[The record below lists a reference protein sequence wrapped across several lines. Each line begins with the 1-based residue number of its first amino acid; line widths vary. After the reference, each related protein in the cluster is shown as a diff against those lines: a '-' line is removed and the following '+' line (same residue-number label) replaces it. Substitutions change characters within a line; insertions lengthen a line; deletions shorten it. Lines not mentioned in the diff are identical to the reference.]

1 MDVIA
6 EKKIQNLPFDKT
18 ILCTI
23 TKVIDE
29 EAGEYTVSYSSS
41 NANTLSFTAY
51 AQNGDTY
58 DIDDSVYVNIPQND
72 ISNQK
77 IILRKYTSEQ
87 DSPINY
93 ISPLERYIKVK
104 DLDDAENQGWII
116 TEASLKA
123 NDDDDQ
129 QLLIYSYCYE
139 NQLDKMPNKF
149 DCLGISAYF
158 QSLLE
163 AYSPRQG
170 MYGLRV
176 ELTGLLDG
184 WDMIHEGKQL
194 SDYFIYKIDTFTNK
208 DMYGMPYQFSTWS
221 KQEKLLNLKD
231 FPYPIYEIKIY
242 FFQREK
248 KSDGEWINF
257 KDEYWRDIPVS
268 FKETHINENLDSVD
282 TIIKYPD
289 DLFIKNIT
297 VNFGYLMENISAN
310 ELKLYTTSNIKY
322 AEETDAINAKD
333 LKLRWIVPIEESDNE
348 LFSID
353 TLNDRTDNFWS
364 NKSIY
369 LYKYTYGKQDD
380 DIYAGPFWDRV
391 VSWNDK
397 NIEEIIA
404 YDENDELIS
413 EVGRVN
419 RVILKE
425 NWENNSIHT
434 PEDLT
439 VTDTY
444 NGDFNGANVDLSNPF
459 ELTLPISLSD
469 KKNAFVRYKMIIV
482 ERIPE
487 LNTVF
492 DEQEKEYYSVPIENE
507 TVYESN
513 VITFENRDEVASAVT
528 MALIRGLNLECSDGT
543 NGVYRI
549 YGEDNKITAQLNAQE
564 MKLIANFEAIDI
576 LGLQTGE
583 TILTWYYPKF
593 NTMLLPPVD
602 TEESIWLRTL
612 SDITEDVRSAINNI
626 DLIEKIE
633 SQISNYYILYKKLDI
648 DEYGERDAVNLLN
661 NEIIYTIN
669 SFYSSL
675 MNNNKIKCEIFRYGK
690 TYEAEMDFFFGHQG
704 NSGTNYAFD
713 IALEREYAGTE
724 EDDVIIINKQPV
736 SALIRPFL
744 VEGNYNW
751 IRIQPTLIYGNEII
765 PININDLRLNWETI
779 NDRDSI
785 KIIKFN
791 NNYYIKLNKEKV
803 LDESFC
809 AILKASLTIRAES
822 SEGSSIPLP
831 EVVLTS
837 YLPLGI
843 IDEEYKND
851 TYEGSVSILYD
862 QNGINPIYYVG
873 KHQLLDDSTSESCM
887 WEISIPSGE
896 LEQYYPKF
904 ISNDTNEYYLQ
915 PTKLFM
921 SNLEKNVSIVCK
933 NSNSPYNIIFIQSLW
948 IDQNAYGNQT
958 INQWDGNL
966 IVDEQNNYI
975 LSAMVGAGRKDENN
989 KFYGVLMGD
998 VTNNSKISTGLYGY
1012 RQGVLTYGFNDD
1024 GTAFIGASGSGRIDF
1039 DGTSGIIKG
1048 GSNGGIGNDDYT
1060 LIIDLKEGFIQGKK
1074 HDQIAEDNESH
1085 YTYTLDAQ
1093 AKKEGRGNIYP
1104 LKIGEPSKEK
1114 FAVEWDG
1121 TLHASGAIIGDVFNN
1136 NHEVT
1141 QTATTTLEELMLGM
1155 YTNYVDRD
1163 EMESEA
1169 RKQADANE
1177 KVLRTTADVQEAA
1190 ERMAA
1195 DLLEARERLELEA
1208 DLNTTILQEQKERIL
1223 SLQPDKL
1230 YKSMI
1235 DTVNIGDKGY
1245 FLITNKTYGKNTSQ
1259 TEFLINNAN
1268 NGTLVAKNLIATG
1281 LMNAY
1286 AGSFGGWNLLPGL
1299 MHYGYNTSA
1308 IITDSGTTWS
1318 GDFFGNYLQKRPKY
1332 DESGSLI
1339 DYNKL
1344 VTNPNNEEE
1353 QIPYEETLTNK
1364 GWQTQR
1370 LSSVKNITDE
1380 LNLDKFQI
1388 KYNIN
1393 SGVAVDA
1400 TKAFIYLGNNG
1411 KGIKITKFGSTT
1423 TSYLDKNETTSYSI
1437 ANTNTNNNYI
1447 NHVIMSI
1454 GGNFAV
1460 DAGGNLFANG
1470 GHFSGSI
1477 VSKDGDIGGWFISDK
1492 GIANRQLF
1500 RKVNNEMQYILSTS
1514 TNKYT
1519 YWLIP
1524 AGQNITHDMEDYQSP
1539 RDSVWPYIEETNE
1552 ETGIT
1557 NRTYTPYN
1565 NIVLRISDN
1574 FYVDNKGTVYAI
1586 NGEFAGIIKSDSGK
1600 IGGWSI
1606 TDHGIT
1612 YNNEIGLYSKQQ
1624 SGTSWVS
1631 FSNNSKDPVIKITD
1645 NFKVGYNGTLT
1656 ATGADVSGKITAT
1669 TITIGGKELGKAVAD
1684 SANDL
1689 NEVVIRVNGLITT
1702 RTVTDENGNTV
1713 TTGTQSTS
1721 SSDPNYSQSSTGTAF
1736 RVSSKGLLTAKNAI
1750 ITGNI
1755 YATGG
1760 YIGGWTIKN
1769 NFLGTSGP
1777 FTEDG
1782 RVDSSGNPLPLG
1794 GGTFL
1799 AATGMYAPS
1808 ALINKFNKTVDGV
1821 VITEYMGS
1829 SASTKK
1835 FLFNV
1840 GNQFAID
1847 TGGNAYMN
1855 NAVLIGKIDATGGK
1869 IGGWKINSSSLSA
1882 TSTTTVNGTE
1892 YQSAI
1897 VLNSNGSIGITTKSL
1912 TPVLDGEGQ
1921 PKEDYNAGITF
1932 NANTGK
1938 LTLRNIDIS
1947 SGTIAPATAVGTTTL
1962 SAIDSAASNSVQKG
1976 GELKNSN
1983 STTYFKVTST
1993 GQLTCT
1999 GATITGNGDTGN
2011 LITGSNGAVTTFS
2024 VTQGGKLTCKGAEI
2038 TGSLQTGSSITCGTA
2053 NTTLAGGYPFKVTS
2067 AGTVYAN
2074 DIQSANIKGGTIT
2087 GVTFEGEIFKGVS
2100 DESSSDKKYTGLML
2114 NLTDNGKWGGWR
2126 QSLFTISNNTGT
2138 DSNNNPLPNYYAFIR
2153 GSGTQSGKLSNVFLG
2168 IKNQSNA
2175 YLMGESDQ
2183 PGFNA
2188 TDPEGDYVAYIKF
2201 SGLAGFASL
2210 NVGGS
2215 PINTSDRRL
2224 KTDIKNINNLD
2235 LYDNLVPKS
2244 FIWRDTQKRAYGFLA
2259 QDIKKLS
2266 ETYLNESD
2274 SLWYSAKNV
2283 HPELIGGP
2291 IEYGINYQ
2299 EFHALHVAKNHQ
2311 QDERIQ
2317 LLELEVNNLRAEF
2330 EQLKREK
2337 GDK

>member
-1 MDVIA
+1 MNVIA
-6 EKKIQNLPFDKT
+6 DKKIQNLPFDKT

-29 EAGEYTVSYSSS
+29 ETGEYTVSYSSS

-58 DIDDSVYVNIPQND
+58 DIDDNVYVNIPQND

-104 DLDDAENQGWII
+104 DLDDTEDQGWII
-116 TEASLKA
+116 SEASLKA

-129 QLLIYSYCYE
+129 QLLIYSYCYR
-139 NQLDKMPNKF
+139 NKLDKMPNKF

-163 AYSPRQG
+163 SYAPRQG
-170 MYGLRV
+170 TYGLRI
-176 ELTGLLDG
+176 ELTGLQNG
-184 WDMIHEGKQL
+184 WDTASEDKL
-194 SDYFIYKIDTFTNK
+194 SDYFIYKTDTFTNK

-248 KSDGEWINF
+248 KSDGTWINF
-257 KDEYWRDIPVS
+257 KDEYWKDIPVS
-268 FKETHINENLDSVD
+268 FKETHIDKELNSVD

-289 DLFIKNIT
+289 DLFIKNVT
-297 VNFGYLMENISAN
+297 VNFGYLMEDISIN

-322 AEETDAINAKD
+322 AEETDETNAKD
-333 LKLRWIVPIEESDNE
+333 LKLRWIVPVEESESE

-353 TLNDRTDNFWS
+353 ALNDRSDNFWS

-397 NIEEIIA
+397 DINEIIV
-404 YDENDELIS
+404 YNENDELIS
-413 EVGRVN
+413 GVGKTS

-425 NWENNSIHT
+425 KWENNSINLAK
-434 PEDLT
+434 DLT
-439 VTDTY
+439 ATDTY
-444 NGDFNGANVDLSNPF
+444 NGDFDGANVDLSNPF

-492 DEQEKEYYSVPIENE
+492 DEQENEYYSIPMENE

-583 TILTWYYPKF
+583 TILTWYYPKL

-612 SDITEDVRSAINNI
+612 DDITEDVRSAINNT

-633 SQISNYYILYKKLDI
+633 SQIGNYYILYKKLDI

-713 IALEREYAGTE
+713 IALEREYSGTE
-724 EDDVIIINKQPV
+724 ENDVITINEQPV

-744 VEGNYNW
+744 VEGNDNW
-751 IRIQPTLIYGNEII
+751 IKIQPTLIYGNEII
-765 PININDLRLNWETI
+765 SINMNDLKLDWAVI
-779 NDRDSI
+779 DDRNNI

-791 NNYYIKLNKEKV
+791 NNYYIRLNKEYTM
-803 LDESFC
+803 DESFC

-862 QNGINPIYYVG
+862 QNGVNPIYYVG
-873 KHQLLDDSTSESCM
+873 KHQLLDDSTSESCA

-933 NSNSPYNIIFIQSLW
+933 NLNSPYNIIFIQSLW

-1048 GSNGGIGNDDYT
+1048 GSNGGTGNNDYT

-1074 HDQIAEDNESH
+1074 HNQIAEDNEEH

-1093 AKKEGRGNIYP
+1093 AEKEDRGNIYP
-1104 LKIGEPSKEK
+1104 LKIGEPGKEK
-1114 FAVEWDG
+1114 FAVEWNG
-1121 TLHASGAIIGDVFNN
+1121 TLHASGAIIGDVFNSS
-1136 NHEVT
+1136 HEVT
-1141 QTATTTLEELMLGM
+1141 QTATTTLEELMRGM

-1177 KVLRTTADVQEAA
+1177 KVLRTIADVQEAA

-1245 FLITNKTYGKNTSQ
+1245 FLVTNKTYGKNTSQ
-1259 TEFLINNAN
+1259 TEFLIDNADS
-1268 NGTLVAKNLIATG
+1268 GTLVAKNLIATG

-1318 GDFFGNYLQKRPKY
+1318 GEFFGKYLQKRPKY
-1332 DESGSLI
+1332 DKSGNLI
-1339 DYNKL
+1339 DYNAL

-1370 LSSVKNITDE
+1370 LSDVKNITDE

-1388 KYNIN
+1388 KYSIN
-1393 SGVAVDA
+1393 QGVEVDA

-1437 ANTNTNNNYI
+1437 ANTNVNSNYI

-1460 DAGGNLFANG
+1460 DAGGNLFANN

-1477 VSKDGDIGGWFISDK
+1477 ISKDGNIGGWLISDK
-1492 GIANRQLF
+1492 GITNRQLF
-1500 RKVNNEMQYILSTS
+1500 RKVNDTMQYINT
-1514 TNKYT
+1514 TPTDKYT

-1524 AGQNITHDMEDYQSP
+1524 TGQNITYEMRDSSSP
-1539 RDSVWPYIEETNE
+1539 RASVWPYTETINE
-1552 ETGIT
+1552 ETETTDRI
-1557 NRTYTPYN
+1557 YTPYN

-1586 NGEFAGIIKSDSGK
+1586 NGEFAGIITSDSGK

-1612 YNNEIGLYSKQQ
+1612 YNDEIGLYSKRK
-1624 SGTSWVS
+1624 SGTSWS
-1631 FSNNSKDPVIKITD
+1631 AFQKTETYTSTDPVIKITN
-1645 NFKVGYNGTLT
+1645 NFKVGYDGTLT

-1669 TITIGGKELGKAVAD
+1669 TITIGGKELGAAVAD
-1684 SANDL
+1684 SADDL

-1702 RTVTDENGNTV
+1702 RAVTDEDGNTV
-1713 TTGTQSTS
+1713 TTGIQSTS
-1721 SSDPNYSQSSTGTAF
+1721 SSDPTYNNTSTGTAF

-1769 NFLGTSGP
+1769 SFLGTSSGP

-1782 RVDSSGNPLPLG
+1782 RVDSSGNLLPLG
-1794 GGTFL
+1794 GSTFL

-1821 VITEYMGS
+1821 IVTEYMGS
-1829 SASTKK
+1829 NALTKK

-1847 TGGNAYMN
+1847 TSGNAYMN

-1912 TPVLDGEGQ
+1912 TPVLNEDGQ
-1921 PKEDYNAGITF
+1921 PAQDYNAGITF

-1938 LTLRNIDIS
+1938 LTLKNIDIS
-1947 SGTIAPATAVGTTTL
+1947 SGTIASTTAVGTGATATTL
-1962 SAIDSAASNSVQKG
+1962 SAINTTANNSVQKNTLLFDR
-1976 GELKNSN
+1976 ETNP
-1983 STTYFKVTST
+1983 TVTFEVTST
-1993 GQLTCT
+1993 GKLTCT
-1999 GATITGNGDTGN
+1999 GADIKGKITATSGDIGDWTLDNKNLYDSGKTVCLSAGGISYHNQTVVFKAGTNFYVTKEGTLTANSATLTSATIDSGAFTGTLTAAHYQGDSTRGYMLDNRQITVCSRNISINGDKEKLGFWKN
-2011 LITGSNGAVTTFS
+2011 AIY
-2024 VTQGGKLTCKGAEI
+2024 GGFVLE
-2038 TGSLQTGSSITCGTA
+2038 SHFPDSS
-2053 NTTLAGGYPFKVTS
+2053 TS
-2067 AGTVYAN
+2067 APLNYPLSYVGFLR
-2074 DIQSANIKGGTIT
+2074 GG
-2087 GVTFEGEIFKGVS
+2087 GS
-2100 DESSSDKKYTGLML
+2100 
-2114 NLTDNGKWGGWR
+2114 
-2126 QSLFTISNNTGT
+2126 
-2138 DSNNNPLPNYYAFIR
+2138 DSNRPD
-2153 GSGTQSGKLSNVFLG
+2153 NVFLG
-2168 IKNQSNA
+2168 IRVSDEGQYTLGDFTDAYGHLIGSSDSNKWKWDNSA
-2175 YLMGESDQ
+2175 TSHNSSD
-2183 PGFNA
+2183 
-2188 TDPEGDYVAYIKF
+2188 TYYRAYIKF
-2201 SGLAGFASL
+2201 NGEAKFSSIIIGY
-2210 NVGGS
+2210 GS
-2215 PINTSDRRL
+2215 YTNNGTSALSATNTTHYGIAANGTGYL
-2224 KTDIKNINNLD
+2224 KD
-2235 LYDNLVPKS
+2235 LYLDGNSLSNKLQNL
-2244 FIWRDTQKRAYGFLA
+2244 
-2259 QDIKKLS
+2259 
-2266 ETYLNESD
+2266 ESRI
-2274 SLWYSAKNV
+2274 A
-2283 HPELIGGP
+2283 
-2291 IEYGINYQ
+2291 
-2299 EFHALHVAKNHQ
+2299 AL
-2311 QDERIQ
+2311 E
-2317 LLELEVNNLRAEF
+2317 
-2330 EQLKREK
+2330 
-2337 GDK
+2337 